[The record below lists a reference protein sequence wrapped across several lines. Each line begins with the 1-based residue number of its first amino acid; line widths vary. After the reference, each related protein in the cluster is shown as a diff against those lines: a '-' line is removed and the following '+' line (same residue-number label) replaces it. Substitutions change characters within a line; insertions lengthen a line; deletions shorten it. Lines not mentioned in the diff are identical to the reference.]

1 MNHQQEIKEKQVNLD
16 KQKIVHIGD
25 TSYLISPFLT
35 SKGLRIKA
43 KIIKYCGSSLAQA
56 MGAEDESTIL
66 ELIATVFTDMSEDQ
80 YVELIKE
87 ILSGVTKNNM
97 PVDFENEFQL
107 NYGNLFK
114 LIKEVL
120 EFNYRDVFSLLGINV
135 T

>member
-1 MNHQQEIKEKQVNLD
+1 MCIRD
-16 KQKIVHIGD
+16 
-25 TSYLISPFLT
+25 
-35 SKGLRIKA
+35 R
-43 KIIKYCGSSLAQA
+43 
-56 MGAEDESTIL
+56 
-66 ELIATVFTDMSEDQ
+66 SEDQ